1 MERIQKVNPSCDILH
16 EVVRDMHDVQTKKQQ
31 GFSALTGALM
41 AVAIQA
47 VMPGF
52 GSSVLA
58 TMRHAA
64 TIF

>member
-1 MERIQKVNPSCDILH
+1 MTYTYILR

-47 VMPGF
+47 ITSLAAHNGNLKGVVHDL
-52 GSSVLA
+52 SSDG
-58 TMRHAA
+58 
-64 TIF
+64 